1 MKMLSEF
8 LRMIKGF
15 LLVIG
20 PAKAGKTSILRRLV
34 TGTFG
39 DHEPTLGFREETIA
53 KVRILE
59 IGGQRDFKK
68 YWIEAINQ
76 DPVHIFFVI
85 DVTSK
90 NDFESYA
97 LFIKENKDLFPHIME
112 HTTLIV
118 NKLDLVPSTPS
129 YIQQKNQII
138 ECSAKTGEGLLD
150 LLELIANFKDVA
162 EAKVVIN
169 HANDVPGK
177 ISDDEELEIAEAVLK
192 KYEGKF

>member
-1 MKMLSEF
+1 MLSEF

-34 TGTFG
+34 TGKFE

-59 IGGQRDFKK
+59 IGGQRDFRK

-76 DPVHIFFVI
+76 NPVHIFFVI

-90 NDFESYA
+90 NDFENYT
-97 LFIKENKDLFPHIME
+97 LFIKENKKLFPHIME
-112 HTTLIV
+112 RTTLIV
-118 NKLDLVPSTPS
+118 NKLDLVPTTPP
-129 YIQQKNQII
+129 YVQQNQTI

-150 LLELIANFKDVA
+150 LLEFIANFKDVA

-169 HANDVPGK
+169 NAEDVSDK
-177 ISDDEELEIAEAVLK
+177 ISDDKDLEIAEAVLK

>member
-1 MKMLSEF
+1 MLSEF

-20 PAKAGKTSILRRLV
+20 PTKAGKTSILRRLV
-34 TGTFG
+34 TGEFT
-39 DHEPTLGFREETIA
+39 DQEPTLGFREETIA
-53 KVRILE
+53 KVRIIE

-68 YWIEAINQ
+68 YWTEALNQ
-76 DPVHIFFVI
+76 NPVHIFFVI

-90 NDFESYA
+90 TDFNDFNI
-97 LFIKENKDLFPHIME
+97 FVKENQKRFPEILE
-112 HTTLIV
+112 HTILIV
-118 NKLDLVPSTPS
+118 NKMDLVSALPP
-129 YIQQKNQII
+129 YILKNNQII

-162 EAKVVIN
+162 EAKILIN
-169 HANDVPGK
+169 HSEREDK
-177 ISDDEELEIAEAVLK
+177 ISENEDKEIAKAILK